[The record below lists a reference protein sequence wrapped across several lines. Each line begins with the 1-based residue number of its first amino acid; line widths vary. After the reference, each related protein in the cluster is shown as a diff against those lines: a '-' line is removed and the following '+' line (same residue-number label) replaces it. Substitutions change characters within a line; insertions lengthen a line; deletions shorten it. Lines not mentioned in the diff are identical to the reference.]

1 MNITSEEALNLMLTE
16 IQEITDNMHTMW
28 ALYIQDELPAD
39 TKQELKST
47 ITAGFD
53 ALEDLFDAAGIGNE

>member
-1 MNITSEEALNLMLTE
+1 MNITREEALNLMLTE

-28 ALYIQDELPAD
+28 ALYIQDELPTNA
-39 TKQELKST
+39 KQELKST

-53 ALEDLFDAAGIGNE
+53 ALEDLFDAAGIGN

>member
-1 MNITSEEALNLMLTE
+1 MNITREEALNLMLTE

-28 ALYIQDELPAD
+28 VLYIQDELTAD
-39 TKQELKST
+39 AKQELKCT

-53 ALEDLFDAAGIGNE
+53 ALEDLFDAAGIGE

>member
-1 MNITSEEALNLMLTE
+1 MNITREEALNLMLTE

-28 ALYIQDELPAD
+28 ALYIQDELTAD
-39 TKQELKST
+39 AKQELKRT

-53 ALEDLFDAAGIGNE
+53 ALEDLFDAAGIGE